1 VPENDSVAVSHALD
15 EDLVGLLALIAGYQR
30 FYGEEPDDARNR
42 IFFARFITPSDAGA
56 VLQARDPRTGE
67 PLGFATLYWSY
78 SSTRADEQV
87 LMNDLFVVDAARGRG
102 VGRAL
107 IDAAAATARERGA
120 TRLVWS
126 TAPDNA
132 TAQRLYD
139 RTGAERSTW
148 VEYELTV

>member
-1 VPENDSVAVSHALD
+1 VSENNGFGVSHALD
-15 EDLVGLLALIAGYQR
+15 EELVGLLALIAGYQR
-30 FYGEEPDDARNR
+30 FYGAEPDDARNR
-42 IFFARFITPSDAGA
+42 IFFARFISPSDAGA
-56 VLQARDPRTGE
+56 LLQARDTQTGE
-67 PLGFATLYWSY
+67 PLGFATLYWTF

-87 LMNDLFVVDAARGRG
+87 LMNDLFVADAARGRG

-107 IDAAAATARERGA
+107 VDAAAATASERGA
-120 TRLVWS
+120 ARLVWA

-148 VEYELTV
+148 LEYELEL